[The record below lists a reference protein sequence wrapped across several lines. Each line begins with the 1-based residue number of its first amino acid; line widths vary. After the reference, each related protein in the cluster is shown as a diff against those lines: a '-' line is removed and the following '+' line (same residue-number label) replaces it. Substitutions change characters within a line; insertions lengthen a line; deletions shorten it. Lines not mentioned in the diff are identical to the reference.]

1 MATDAQAGKDRDT
14 KDTTSAADRAAS
26 GGGKSGTGGSGRA
39 GGVGSPGVGGGF
51 DGTGKGSAGNSK
63 DYSGRGGM
71 DSPSE
76 GGPGRGVSGSS
87 SGSAGNAGGEG
98 EGSRYSGRGG
108 LNSPGEVAR
117 AADGFGLNGSSVD
130 APKNY
135 NYSDLG
141 KAGSVGLYS
150 AAQGGPGGP
159 LAGSVGSYS
168 TARGLMGASSTP
180 PATIPDVSYRQMEIQ
195 SLKDMALEHLLGTV
209 RNAEV
214 GKVNQYNRM
223 VDKKNATNQFANLT
237 NMTIQEVM
245 DLQKGMI
252 AAGHKSTAVGAY
264 QTIASTLAESVARL
278 GLDPKTTKFD
288 EATQD
293 RIAKDLIDNRTA
305 KATVDGVV
313 DPAKLALGLAQEW
326 ASLPT
331 QDGKSYYNDGVNA
344 ASKSVSYAGLKD
356 TVEGMVTGKAVK
368 GDLNISPANPQS
380 AATAQAAPKSN
391 LSWEAQQY
399 QYAGQTKQAAPTE
412 VAQYART
419 ARFRDMYIS
428 PHLPLNVQGFTEE
441 DVARQTPE
449 VDRVPVGVTTAQTQP
464 APVPSTPATSA
475 PTTVTTTT
483 APTALPETSIQ
494 PVRTEDRISPT
505 PADDTIEPDKQR
517 SIPAQVAAG
526 GIDVLTGLVPG
537 VGIGASLFNA
547 GAALTGHRTLGERL
561 VDDFLSG
568 DNPGRPA
575 GTRDSDSLL
584 VREDENA
591 DGQEEEAEEPAEA
604 APVAFDKNRFVRK
617 YLTPAEKW
625 GASRGLMT
633 AAS

>member
-168 TARGLMGASSTP
+168 TARGLMGAAG
-180 PATIPDVSYRQMEIQ
+180 ATIPDVTHRQAEIASMEALSAYGKEVVSVVDAGKGWTTVELRDGTIERRDGTRASRNNNPGNIEYGNYARTKGAIGTDGRFAVFSTPQQGIQ
-195 SLKDMALEHLLGTV
+195 AMKDLVFGPNYAGKTISQAIEKYAPSFENDSKAYAATV
-209 RNAEV
+209 A
-214 GKVNQYNRM
+214 
-223 VDKKNATNQFANLT
+223 A
-237 NMTIQEVM
+237 
-245 DLQKGMI
+245 
-252 AAGHKSTAVGAY
+252 AAGVEVSTPTSSLTEV
-264 QTIASTLAESVARL
+264 QKDKMI
-278 GLDPKTTKFD
+278 
-288 EATQD
+288 EAMTRVEGGKPYD
-293 RIAKDLIDNRTA
+293 V
-305 KATVDGVV
+305 ATVQSGRW
-313 DPAKLALGLAQEW
+313 GTEGY
-326 ASLPT
+326 S
-331 QDGKSYYNDGVNA
+331 GKSGTTA
-344 ASKSVSYAGLKD
+344 ASSSTEVS
-356 TVEGMVTGKAVK
+356 
-368 GDLNISPANPQS
+368 
-380 AATAQAAPKSN
+380 QAAPKSN

-399 QYAGQTKQAAPTE
+399 QYAGQTKQQAPTE

-428 PHLPLNVQGFTEE
+428 PHLPLDVQGFTEE
-441 DVARQTPE
+441 DVARRTPE
-449 VDRVPVGVTTAQTQP
+449 VDRMPVGVTTAQTQP

-483 APTALPETSIQ
+483 APTALPETGIQ

-517 SIPAQVAAG
+517 SIPAQIAAG

-537 VGIGASLFNA
+537 VGIGASLLNA

-591 DGQEEEAEEPAEA
+591 DGQGEEAEAEA

-625 GASRGLMT
+625 GASRGLMG
-633 AAS
+633 AAA

>member
-141 KAGSVGLYS
+141 KTGSVGLYS
-150 AAQGGPGGP
+150 AALGGPGGP

-168 TARGLMGASSTP
+168 TARGLMGAAGAS
-180 PATIPDVSYRQMEIQ
+180 IPDVTHRQSEIQ
-195 SLKDMALEHLLGTV
+195 SMNDLYDLNLDRWTAGIIGVESGGKANA
-209 RNAEV
+209 RNP
-214 GKVNQYNRM
+214 NS
-223 VDKKNATNQFANLT
+223 T
-237 NMTIQEVM
+237 
-245 DLQKGMI
+245 
-252 AAGHKSTAVGAY
+252 AAGLGQFIDSTWTAMMSKTFPGLTASLTPQQVLDLKFDPAISQAITKAY
-264 QTIASTLAESVARL
+264 LAENLQNFEKKGIALTPAAAYLSHFLGPGAAAQTLSASPNTPMSSIVSSSVINAN
-278 GLDPKTTKFD
+278 KAVFD
-288 EATQD
+288 KNPT
-293 RIAKDLIDNRTA
+293 AKDII
-305 KATVDGVV
+305 G
-313 DPAKLALGLAQEW
+313 W
-326 ASLPT
+326 AGRKMDRNMPSL
-331 QDGKSYYNDGVNA
+331 S
-344 ASKSVSYAGLKD
+344 D
-356 TVEGMVTGKAVK
+356 TKTIEQ
-368 GDLNISPANPQS
+368 P
-380 AATAQAAPKSN
+380 ATAQAAPKSN
-391 LSWEAQQY
+391 LSKEALEY
-399 QYAGQTKQAAPTE
+399 QYSGRTRQAAPTE

-464 APVPSTPATSA
+464 APVPSTPATNA

-483 APTALPETSIQ
+483 APTALPETGIQ

-591 DGQEEEAEEPAEA
+591 DGQGEEAEAEA

-625 GASRGLMT
+625 GSAKGLMG
-633 AAS
+633 AAG

>member
-26 GGGKSGTGGSGRA
+26 GGGKSGMGGSGRA

-168 TARGLMGASSTP
+168 TARGLMGAAG
-180 PATIPDVSYRQMEIQ
+180 ATIPDVTHRQAEIASMEALSAYGKEVVSVVDAGKGWTTVELRDGTIERRDGTRASRNNNPGNIEYGNYARTKGAIGTDGRFAVFSTPQQGIQ
-195 SLKDMALEHLLGTV
+195 AMKDLVFGPNYAGKTISKAIEKYAPSFENDSKAYAATV
-209 RNAEV
+209 A
-214 GKVNQYNRM
+214 
-223 VDKKNATNQFANLT
+223 A
-237 NMTIQEVM
+237 
-245 DLQKGMI
+245 
-252 AAGHKSTAVGAY
+252 AAGVEVSTPTSSLTEV
-264 QTIASTLAESVARL
+264 QKDKMI
-278 GLDPKTTKFD
+278 
-288 EATQD
+288 EAMTRVEGGKPYD
-293 RIAKDLIDNRTA
+293 V
-305 KATVDGVV
+305 ATVQSGRW
-313 DPAKLALGLAQEW
+313 GTEGY
-326 ASLPT
+326 S
-331 QDGKSYYNDGVNA
+331 GKSGTTA
-344 ASKSVSYAGLKD
+344 ASSSTEVS
-356 TVEGMVTGKAVK
+356 
-368 GDLNISPANPQS
+368 
-380 AATAQAAPKSN
+380 QAAPKSN

-399 QYAGQTKQAAPTE
+399 QYAGQTKQQAPTE

-428 PHLPLNVQGFTEE
+428 PHLPLDVQGFTEE
-441 DVARQTPE
+441 DVARQMPE
-449 VDRVPVGVTTAQTQP
+449 VDRVPVGVTTAQTPP
-464 APVPSTPATSA
+464 APVPSTPATNA

-483 APTALPETSIQ
+483 APAAPTETSVQ
-494 PVRTEDRISPT
+494 PVRTEDRIEPT
-505 PADDTIEPDKQR
+505 PADDTVEPDKQR
-517 SIPAQVAAG
+517 SIPAQIAAG

-547 GAALTGHRTLGERL
+547 GAALTGNRTIGERV

-568 DNPGRPA
+568 ENPGRPA

-591 DGQEEEAEEPAEA
+591 DGQGEEAEAEA

-617 YLTPAEKW
+617 YLTPVEKW
-625 GASRGLMT
+625 GASRGLMG
-633 AAS
+633 AAA